1 MRAKRSWVAA
11 AVGLVGLGIPTSAS
25 AAVTIG
31 EDTSTPGDATFF
43 GCSGFPTSSC
53 TLAQTTH
60 PARSYT
66 APFDGVI
73 VRWRI
78 RGDSEAVQF
87 ALRALHSNGDGTFT
101 GAGTTEARTVSPG
114 VENVFDSAL
123 PISEGELIGVNVP
136 GADGLPHVD
145 RRSVPGAS
153 FSVWSPTPL
162 QDGETRAPSSS
173 SFVNA
178 LIYNAEL
185 EPDCDSDGLGDESQ
199 DPSPACPRTLTL
211 AANKPKVK
219 KGRRVTLSGQ
229 LNEVVRQGPCE
240 SSQTV
245 ELQRKKPSQATFTM
259 VDQLQT
265 DAAGA
270 FSAKEKVKKTF
281 EYRAQVLETATCA
294 GQTSNTEKVKVKKP
308 K

>member
-11 AVGLVGLGIPTSAS
+11 VGLVGLAIPTSAS

-31 EDTSTPGDATFF
+31 EDTSTPGDAAFF
-43 GCSGFPTSSC
+43 GCSGFPTASC
-53 TLAQTTH
+53 TFAQTTH

-78 RGDSEAVQF
+78 RGDSEGVQF

-101 GAGTTEARTVSPG
+101 GAGTSETRTVFPG

-123 PISEGELIGVNVP
+123 PIRQGELIGVNVP

-153 FSVWSPTPL
+153 FSIWSPTPL

-178 LIYNAEL
+178 LIYNADL

-199 DPSPACPRTLTL
+199 DPAPACPRTLTL
-211 AANKPKVK
+211 DAGKNKVK
-219 KGRRVTLSGQ
+219 RGKQVTLTGQ
-229 LNEVVRQGPCE
+229 LNEIVRQGPCE
-240 SSQTV
+240 SSQPV
-245 ELQRKKPSQATFTM
+245 ELQRKRPSQTTFTTIE
-259 VDQLQT
+259 QLQT

-270 FSAKEKVKKTF
+270 FSTKEKVKKTF
-281 EYRAQVLETATCA
+281 EYRAQVPETATCG
-294 GQTSNTEKVKVKKP
+294 GQVSNTEKVKVKKR